1 MKKKILIT
9 GASSD
14 IGISVVEKYIGDGW
28 NVTAHFNK
36 NSKELKKLKSLNDN
50 LDLLCFDFKN
60 IKKFEK
66 FIKKNKSFFKKFD
79 AFISLT
85 GLNNSK
91 QFNLLKINDINSHLN
106 VNYFSGLLIVKE
118 VVNSMKNKK
127 WGRILLTSSIG
138 TKFGGG
144 KTTFAYSLSKYMNE
158 FFPSVLKENIKHNV
172 LYNCLR
178 IGVTDTKIH
187 QKVKNKNMKKRINLI
202 PIKRMAK
209 TKEITEYIYFLCS
222 SKNTQI
228 SNEVLNI
235 SGGE

>member
-14 IGISVVEKYIGDGW
+14 IGISVVERYVENGW

-36 NSKELKKLKSLNDN
+36 SSKNLKRLKSVNHN

-60 IKKFEK
+60 ILKFEK
-66 FIKKNKSFFKKFD
+66 FVKKNKSFFKKFD

-85 GLNNSK
+85 GLNNPK

-106 VNYFSGLLIVKE
+106 VNYFSSLLIMKE
-118 VVNSMKNKK
+118 VVNSMKNKN

-144 KTTFAYSLSKYMNE
+144 KKTFAYSLSKYMNE

-187 QKVKNKNMKKRINLI
+187 KRDKNKNMKKRINLR
-202 PIKRMAK
+202 PIKRMAS
-209 TKEITEYIYFLCS
+209 TEEIAEYIYFLCS

>member
-14 IGISVVEKYIGDGW
+14 IGISVVERYVENGW

-36 NSKELKKLKSLNDN
+36 SSKNLKRLKSVNHN

-60 IKKFEK
+60 ILKFEK
-66 FIKKNKSFFKKFD
+66 FVKKNKSFFKKFD

-85 GLNNSK
+85 GLNNPK

-106 VNYFSGLLIVKE
+106 VNYFSSLLIMKE
-118 VVNSMKNKK
+118 VVNSMKNKN

-144 KTTFAYSLSKYMNE
+144 KKTFAYSLSKYMNE

-187 QKVKNKNMKKRINLI
+187 KRDKNKNMKKRINLI
-202 PIKRMAK
+202 PIKRMAS
-209 TKEITEYIYFLCS
+209 TEEIAEYIYFLCS

>member
-14 IGISVVEKYIGDGW
+14 IGISVVERYIKEGW

-36 NSKELKKLKSLNDN
+36 SSKKLKKLKSLNNN
-50 LDLLCFDFKN
+50 LELLFFDFKN
-60 IKKFEK
+60 IDKFEK
-66 FIKKNKSFFKKFD
+66 FIKKNRFFFKKFD
-79 AFISLT
+79 VFISLT
-85 GLNNSK
+85 GLSNSK
-91 QFNLLKINDINSHLN
+91 KFNMLKISDINQHLN
-106 VNYFSGLLIVKE
+106 VNYFSSLLIVRE
-118 VVNSMKNKK
+118 GVNSMKSRK
-127 WGRILLTSSIG
+127 WGRVLLTSSIG

-144 KTTFAYSLSKYMNE
+144 EKTFAYSLSKYMNE
-158 FFPSVLKENIKHNV
+158 FFPSSLKEKIKYNV

-187 QKVKNKNMKKRINLI
+187 QKVINKNMKKRINLI
-202 PIKRMAK
+202 PTKRMAS

-228 SNEVLNI
+228 TNETLNI

>member
-1 MKKKILIT
+1 MKR
-9 GASSD
+9 
-14 IGISVVEKYIGDGW
+14 
-28 NVTAHFNK
+28 
-36 NSKELKKLKSLNDN
+36 LKSVNHN

-60 IKKFEK
+60 ILKFEK
-66 FIKKNKSFFKKFD
+66 FVKKNKSFFKKFD

-85 GLNNSK
+85 GLNNPK

-106 VNYFSGLLIVKE
+106 VNYFSSLLIMKE
-118 VVNSMKNKK
+118 VVNSMKNKN

-144 KTTFAYSLSKYMNE
+144 KKTFAYSLSKYMNE

-187 QKVKNKNMKKRINLI
+187 KRDKNKNMKKRINLI
-202 PIKRMAK
+202 PIKRMAS
-209 TKEITEYIYFLCS
+209 TEEIAEYIYFLCS

>member
-14 IGISVVEKYIGDGW
+14 IGISVVEKYIEDGW
-28 NVTAHFNK
+28 SVTAHFNK
-36 NSKELKKLKSLNDN
+36 NSKKLVKLKSLNYD
-50 LDLLCFDFKN
+50 LDLFCFDFSN
-60 IKKFEK
+60 IQKFEK
-66 FIKKNKSFFKKFD
+66 FIKKNKFFFKKFD

-85 GLNNSK
+85 GINKSK
-91 QFNLLKINDINSHLN
+91 QFNSLKISDLNYHLN
-106 VNYFSGLLIVKE
+106 VNYFSSLLIVRE
-118 VVNSMKNKK
+118 LISSMKNKK

-144 KTTFAYSLSKYMNE
+144 NTTFAYSLSKYMNE
-158 FFPSVLKENIKHNV
+158 FFPSILKEKMKHNI

-187 QKVKNKNMKKRINLI
+187 KNVKNKNMKKRINLI
-202 PIKRMAK
+202 PVKKMAK
-209 TKEITEYIYFLCS
+209 PYEIAEYINFLCS
-222 SKNTQI
+222 SRNTQI

>member
-14 IGISVVEKYIGDGW
+14 IGIAVVQKYLELGW
-28 NVTAHFNK
+28 VVTAHFNK
-36 NSKELKKLKSLNDN
+36 NSQKLKNLKLHNHN
-50 LDLLCFDFKN
+50 LDLFCFDFKY

-66 FIKKNKSFFKKFD
+66 FVKENKSFFKKFD

-91 QFNLLKINDINSHLN
+91 QFNSLKINEINEHLN
-106 VNYFSGLLIVKE
+106 VNYFSSLLIVRE
-118 VVNSMKNKK
+118 VVNSMKNRN
-127 WGRILLTSSIG
+127 WGRVLLTSSIG

-144 KTTFAYSLSKYMNE
+144 EKTFAYSLSKYMNE
-158 FFPSVLKENIKHNV
+158 FFPSSLKEKIKYNV

-187 QKVKNKNMKKRINLI
+187 KKVKNKNMKKRIDLI

-209 TKEITEYIYFLCS
+209 TIEIAEYIYFLCS

-228 SNEVLNI
+228 TNELLNI